1 MLKGKMRHRDSSGNA
16 GLLEDGAVQWMTA
29 GRGILHSE
37 MPEQSDGSLWG
48 FQIWLNLPQR
58 IQMSE
63 PRYQDIPATD
73 ITEFTQDDVAYRLV
87 SGELSGHVGPAK
99 THLPVLMV
107 DIELTSGTATIPL
120 TDGDTAILFCFEG
133 KLSIEGQ
140 TVEDGD
146 LAVIEG
152 VGGVTLKGSGRG
164 LLISSAPL
172 NEPIA
177 RHGPFVLSTEDE
189 LKMAFSDYQTGQL
202 APNQAEFLATG
213 GLG

>member
-1 MLKGKMRHRDSSGNA
+1 M
-16 GLLEDGAVQWMTA
+16 
-29 GRGILHSE
+29 
-37 MPEQSDGSLWG
+37 
-48 FQIWLNLPQR
+48 
-58 IQMSE
+58 
-63 PRYQDIPATD
+63 
-73 ITEFTQDDVAYRLV
+73 AYRLV
-87 SGELSGHVGPAK
+87 SGELFGHVGPAK

-107 DIELTSGTATIPL
+107 DIEPNSGTATIPL
-120 TDGDTAILFCFEG
+120 TDGDTTILFCFEG

-189 LKMAFSDYQTGQL
+189 LKMAFSDYQLGQL